1 MDALGYKMYSSAG
14 DVASRM
20 QNNVLEVPLRRPV
33 AWNPRNIARYR
44 EAEGKAQQA

>member
-1 MDALGYKMYSSAG
+1 MDALGHKMYSSAG
-14 DVASRM
+14 DDASQM

-44 EAEGKAQQA
+44 GRGGKAQQA